1 MSAAWN
7 IPTVFLHSPLAIFT
21 ADSVENH
28 EKSRNSAAKH
38 VDNYVDGVDRT
49 VNIHQNA

>member
-1 MSAAWN
+1 MSAAWY
-7 IPTVFLHSPLAIFT
+7 ILTVFLHSPLAIFT

-28 EKSRNSAAKH
+28 EKTRRLGAKH